1 MQNPTRARAE
11 QLFAATQ
18 KKAKPDLSEKEK
30 AQHEITERMAKQR
43 ALRLAK
49 EATDKEIADRTKAT
63 ANKNKQQKHSRRS
76 KTLTRVG

>member
-30 AQHEITERMAKQR
+30 AQQEITERMAKQR

-63 ANKNKQQKHSRRS
+63 AKNKQQKHSRRS